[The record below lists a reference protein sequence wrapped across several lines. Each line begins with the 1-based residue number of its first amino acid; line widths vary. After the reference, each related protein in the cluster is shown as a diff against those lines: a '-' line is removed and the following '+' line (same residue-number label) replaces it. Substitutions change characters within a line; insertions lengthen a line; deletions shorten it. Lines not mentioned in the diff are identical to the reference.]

1 MDGIVSLTVAVYICL
16 VTCTE
21 YWESDK
27 ILIAWGIFC
36 DMCIIGR
43 IFACCAEYPGV
54 SITSVNVPVYP
65 AFPQLVPSVKLRG
78 AEGMGLTLVILG
90 KIHLVC
96 FKNCKI

>member
-1 MDGIVSLTVAVYICL
+1 MDGIVSLIVAVYICL
-16 VTCTE
+16 VTCIE

-36 DMCIIGR
+36 DMCIIAR

-54 SITSVNVPVYP
+54 SITSINVPIYP
-65 AFPQLVPSVKLRG
+65 AFPQLVPSVKLR
-78 AEGMGLTLVILG
+78 ETDGMGLTLLILG